1 MVSAA
6 KQPKHA
12 PSAKLA
18 LDDVLKSL
26 QDLIRNDL
34 PEITSPPDPAMAE
47 PAPTALA
54 GPVIPPPTAKD
65 LILELEAGLA
75 DLNTLDPTPVP
86 VELAPA
92 DPAPVEPLAAA
103 ISHAPGKVTHTRL
116 PPSEITSASTHV
128 PGVGVGSNTPLA
140 ARATPPIAPPIVVPQ
155 SALSLAT
162 SPSLSAPAN
171 PDIDSLTGVKLE
183 QDPAKSLMSEF
194 LREKAQADPD
204 FLPLEVASVT
214 ASTPAGKTGLGATQ
228 SNPPPV
234 AAPKD
239 TDILPHTADHRIGEP
254 TGSLA
259 SEFLQERLPDAT
271 QLAALENVHLDFS
284 DHGETFTIE
293 QDQSLSAIPDN
304 PHTPMEGLSWHA
316 AEFNLPAAELPG
328 EATLSALDEPTAKPA
343 GRPVSFGLQSE
354 LPLPDPAPHP
364 SAATPHA
371 AQQTPTAKPAAP
383 AANIHSGN
391 EDNIPLLQDVI
402 EPVGTSVPSA
412 HAPALN
418 PGPEQSRR
426 MAIQVAARL
435 NVELR
440 RSGKHALSSDV
451 ITRLARMLQE
461 TLAQS
466 PPNVDNKPHNK
477 D

>member
-34 PEITSPPDPAMAE
+34 LDIPGPAMAV
-47 PAPTALA
+47 PAPATLA
-54 GPVIPPPTAKD
+54 GPVTPPPTAKD

-75 DLNTLDPTPVP
+75 DLNSLDQTPAP

-92 DPAPVEPLAAA
+92 NPAPAEPLAAVTA
-103 ISHAPGKVTHTRL
+103 HASGKVTQTHL
-116 PPSEITSASTHV
+116 PPSEITSTSAHV
-128 PGVGVGSNTPLA
+128 PSGEVGSDSPL
-140 ARATPPIAPPIVVPQ
+140 TAPPIVLPIVALQ
-155 SALSLAT
+155 VALSLAT
-162 SPSLSAPAN
+162 SPSLNAPAN
-171 PDIDSLTGVKLE
+171 PDIDSLADVKLE
-183 QDPAKSLMSEF
+183 HDPATSLMSEF
-194 LREKAQADPD
+194 LREKTQADPD
-204 FLPLEVASVT
+204 SLTLARASVT
-214 ASTPAGKTGLGATQ
+214 ASPPAGKTSLGATQ
-228 SNPPPV
+228 SDPSPV
-234 AAPKD
+234 AALKD
-239 TDILPHTADHRIGEP
+239 TNILPDTADHRMDEP

-259 SEFLQERLPDAT
+259 SEFLQEPLLDDA
-271 QLAALENVHLDFS
+271 QLAALENVRLDFS
-284 DHGETFTIE
+284 DYGETFTIE
-293 QDQSLSAIPDN
+293 QDQSLSATPDTH
-304 PHTPMEGLSWHA
+304 HTSMEGLSWHA
-316 AEFNLPAAELPG
+316 PEFSLPAAELPG
-328 EATLSALDEPTAKPA
+328 ETTLSALDEPTAKPA

-364 SAATPHA
+364 SAATASTAPK
-371 AQQTPTAKPAAP
+371 TPTAKPALPTAK
-383 AANIHSGN
+383 IHLGN

-402 EPVGTSVPSA
+402 EAVGAAASSA
-412 HAPALN
+412 QAPILS
-418 PGPEQSRR
+418 PGPEQARR

-440 RSGKHALSSDV
+440 RAGKHALSSDV

>member
-34 PEITSPPDPAMAE
+34 PEISNPPDPAMAQ
-47 PAPTALA
+47 PAPLA
-54 GPVIPPPTAKD
+54 GPATPPPTAKD

-75 DLNTLDPTPVP
+75 DLNNLDATPAP

-92 DPAPVEPLAAA
+92 NPAPAEPLTATIA
-103 ISHAPGKVTHTRL
+103 HAPGKVTQTRL
-116 PPSEITSASTHV
+116 PPSAVTSTSAHV
-128 PGVGVGSNTPLA
+128 SGRKVGSDTLLA
-140 ARATPPIAPPIVVPQ
+140 IQASAPTAPPIVAPQ
-155 SALSLAT
+155 GTLSLAT

-171 PDIDSLTGVKLE
+171 PDIDSLADVKLE
-183 QDPAKSLMSEF
+183 QDPAKSLVSEF
-194 LREKAQADPD
+194 LREKTQTDPD
-204 FLPLEVASVT
+204 FLPLAQAPIT
-214 ASTPAGKTGLGATQ
+214 ASTPAGKTSLGATQ
-228 SNPPPV
+228 SDPSPV

-239 TDILPHTADHRIGEP
+239 TNILPYTADHRIDEP
-254 TGSLA
+254 TGSLT
-259 SEFLQERLPDAT
+259 SEFLQEPLPDDA

-284 DHGETFTIE
+284 DNGETFTIE
-293 QDQSLSAIPDN
+293 QDQSLSATPDTH
-304 PHTPMEGLSWHA
+304 HTSMEGLSWHA
-316 AEFNLPAAELPG
+316 PEFSLPAAELPG
-328 EATLSALDEPTAKPA
+328 ETTLSALDEPTAKPA

-354 LPLPDPAPHP
+354 LPLPDPAPRP
-364 SAATPHA
+364 STATA
-371 AQQTPTAKPAAP
+371 STAPKTPAAK
-383 AANIHSGN
+383 IHLGH

-402 EPVGTSVPSA
+402 EPVGAAAPSA
-412 HAPALN
+412 HAPGLN

-426 MAIQVAARL
+426 MAVQVAARL

-440 RSGKHALSSDV
+440 RAGQHTLSSDV

-466 PPNVDNKPHNK
+466 PPNVDNKPRNK